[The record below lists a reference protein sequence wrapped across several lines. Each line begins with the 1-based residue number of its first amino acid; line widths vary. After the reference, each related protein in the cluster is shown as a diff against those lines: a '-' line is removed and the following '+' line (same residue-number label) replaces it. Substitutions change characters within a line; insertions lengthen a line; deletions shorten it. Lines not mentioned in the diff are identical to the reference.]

1 MNAPITYRAFDPET
15 DYEMLLSWWRGH
27 KSLPW
32 PKAVLPRGLIA
43 SGSGVDIAA
52 SFIYL
57 TPDMMAV
64 VELTTTNPKV
74 AFSRDSLAAVKG
86 LFEMLEAEAR
96 AAGCK
101 AIISFTRPNGS
112 EEHILKKMGYV
123 ISLDDPGHR
132 MSAKPLVNEEKFHP
146 PEDGIIRCP

>member
-1 MNAPITYRAFDPET
+1 MNAPITYRPFDPDK

-27 KSLPW
+27 NALPW

-43 SGSGVDIAA
+43 VGSGVDMAA

-57 TPDMMAV
+57 TPDQVAV
-64 VELTTTNPKV
+64 IELTTTNPKV
-74 AFSRDSLAAVKG
+74 AFGRDSILAVKG
-86 LFEMLEAEAR
+86 LFLALEGEAR

-101 AIISFTRPNGS
+101 AIISFTKPNGS
-112 EEHILKKMGYV
+112 EEHILRRMGWV

-132 MSAKPLVNEEKFHP
+132 MSAKPLANEDKWNP
-146 PEDGIIRCP
+146 PADGVIRCL